1 MLAKALSA
9 HAGVGFMAVDIADV
23 VKGGIGES
31 EMLLAALFLR
41 AKHAAPCGMVYLSLT
56 QP

>member
-31 EMLLAALFLR
+31 EMLLSDLFLR
-41 AKHAAPCGMVYLSLT
+41 AKHAAPCGTVYLSF
-56 QP
+56 